1 MTTLRSGNVFNT
13 PITRVQMKPKGF
25 PTTLGQEARTERPM
39 NKWITSNTI
48 PIKNKI
54 QEIWTATAA
63 TPAKFRAPAMTP
75 TTKNI
80 SA

>member
-1 MTTLRSGNVFNT
+1 MEEIDSGS
-13 PITRVQMKPKGF
+13 GESA
-25 PTTLGQEARTERPM
+25 GQETRTERFVTR
-39 NKWITSNTI
+39 WITSNTI
-48 PIKNKI
+48 PIKNRM
-54 QEIWTATAA
+54 QEIWIATAD